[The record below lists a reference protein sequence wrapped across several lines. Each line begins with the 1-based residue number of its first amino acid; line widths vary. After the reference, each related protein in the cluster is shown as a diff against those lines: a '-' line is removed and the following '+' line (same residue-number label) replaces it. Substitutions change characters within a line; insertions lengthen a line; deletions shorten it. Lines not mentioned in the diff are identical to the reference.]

1 MAIGITEDHAA
12 LAAAT
17 AAFLTRVAPVTDT
30 RGRAADIARGIVPP
44 SWKAVVDQGLAGI
57 HLPEAAGGGGGG
69 PVELAVVLEEA
80 GRHLLPGPLLPTAT
94 VGAVLASP
102 RLAAETA
109 PVLRTLA
116 GGTTAATTLT
126 SAAVTA
132 EPERDGWVL
141 TGTASPVLGA
151 GEAGLL
157 LVGARD
163 GGRSRW
169 FVLERAA
176 PGLEVTTLPGV
187 DLTRSVGAVR
197 LDRVRAGAAQLVDG
211 LDDPAVRAA
220 AAVTFA
226 ADALGA
232 ARWCVE
238 SALAYA
244 KQREAFGRVIGSFQ
258 AIKHKCARA
267 FIQLEVMAASVWD
280 GARALGGPPDQEAL
294 AAAAAAVTVVEAAMD
309 LALDCLTL
317 FGGIGFTWEHDVHL
331 YWRRCIALTQ
341 LLGATDTWA
350 AELGAATLRAER
362 DFRADVDADPS
373 FRISITEILA
383 GVAALP
389 AEQRRTRLAAAGLV
403 TPHYPR
409 PYGIAATP
417 AEQVVIAEEFG
428 RAGIEQPSL
437 VIGEWALPTILA
449 HGTDQQRERFVP
461 PTLRGEIVWCQLFSE
476 PGAGSDLAALSTR
489 AVRVDGGWRLQGQKV
504 WTSSAHVADWGICLA
519 RTDPAVPKHQGIS
532 YFLVDM
538 RSPGLQVRPLRQA
551 TGSADFNEV
560 FFDGVFVPDDC
571 LVGAEN
577 AGWRLART
585 TLANERVQMGG
596 MLGLG
601 TDLPAALRARPE
613 LTADPDAVRT
623 LGLLMAERQ
632 ALAALRL
639 RSLLRRVSGLQ
650 PGAESSALKVA
661 VSWHQSR
668 AARAVL
674 RWAGAEGALASG
686 GPGDAV
692 ERYLAVPAQL
702 IGGGTAEVQL
712 NVIAERVLG
721 LPRG

>member
-1 MAIGITEDHAA
+1 MTIGITEDHAA

-17 AAFLTRVAPVTDT
+17 AAFLARVAPVTDT
-30 RGRAADIARGIVPP
+30 RGRAAEIARGIVPP

-94 VGAVLASP
+94 VGAVLAGP
-102 RLAAETA
+102 RLAGETA
-109 PVLRTLA
+109 PVLRALA
-116 GGTTAATTLT
+116 GGATAATMLT

-132 EPERDGWVL
+132 EPERDGWAL
-141 TGTASPVLGA
+141 TGTARPVLGA
-151 GEAGLL
+151 GEAELL

-163 GGRSRW
+163 GDRSRW

-187 DLTRSVGAVR
+187 DLTRSIAAVR
-197 LDRVRAGAAQLVDG
+197 LDRVRVGAPVPG

-226 ADALGA
+226 ADALGS

-238 SALAYA
+238 SGLAYV
-244 KQREAFGRVIGSFQ
+244 KQREAFGRVVGSFQ
-258 AIKHKCARA
+258 AIKHKCARQ

-280 GARALGGPPDQEAL
+280 GARALGGPPDQAAL
-294 AAAAAAVTVVEAAMD
+294 AAGAAAVTVVEAAMD

-317 FGGIGFTWEHDVHL
+317 FGGIGFTWEHDIHL

-350 AELGAATLRAER
+350 AELGAGTLRAQR
-362 DFRADVDADPS
+362 DFRADVDAGAS
-373 FRISITEILA
+373 FRARVSEILA
-383 GVAALP
+383 EVAARP
-389 AEQRRTRLAAAGLV
+389 AEQRRSRLAAVGLV

-417 AEQVVIAEEFG
+417 AEQVVITEEFE

-449 HGTDQQRERFVP
+449 HGTEEQRERFVP

-489 AVRVDGGWRLQGQKV
+489 AVRVEGGWRLQGQKV
-504 WTSSAHVADWGICLA
+504 WTSSARVADWGICLA
-519 RTDPAVPKHQGIS
+519 RTDPAAPRHQGIS

-551 TGSADFNEV
+551 TGSAEFNEV
-560 FFDGVFVPDDC
+560 FFDDVLVPDDC

-601 TDLPAALRARPE
+601 ADLPAALRSRPE

-623 LGLLMAERQ
+623 LGVLMAERQ
-632 ALAALRL
+632 ALAAWRL

-661 VSWHQSR
+661 VSWHQVR

-674 RWAGAEGALASG
+674 RWAGAEGAVASG

-692 ERYLAVPAQL
+692 ERYLALPAQL